1 MRSFARL
8 ASFALVLSTLGF
20 SACGGN
26 VGDSGDTGG
35 SSGAGNPQ
43 SGGQAVSGRAS
54 TGGRSGSTGG
64 VMATGGTVGA
74 GGAIA
79 TGGAAPTMGGCC
91 NLLACPSGH
100 QLVMNGTCPAGS
112 ECYLYQSCCQQVMCA
127 RPAATCN
134 AIPVCD
140 AGDHEITGEC
150 PPSVIACYSRTLC
163 GTTIRCI
170 SESGAGGEGGAGGAT
185 CEPAAEYNRKYVA
198 TNPSTCQLIDYA
210 CPPATQGFQNACG
223 CGCEQPG
230 SCPEFVDCAP
240 RVDTRPP
247 DPLCAD
253 SGACPYTTRAY

>member
-1 MRSFARL
+1 MRSSAWL
-8 ASFALVLSTLGF
+8 ASFALVLPTLGF

-43 SGGQAVSGRAS
+43 SGGQAVSGGAS

-64 VMATGGTVGA
+64 AIATGGLVGA

-79 TGGAAPTMGGCC
+79 TGGTATGG
-91 NLLACPSGH
+91 
-100 QLVMNGTCPAGS
+100 T
-112 ECYLYQSCCQQVMCA
+112 
-127 RPAATCN
+127 ATCN

-140 AGDHEITGEC
+140 AGDHEISGEC
-150 PPSVIACYSRTLC
+150 PPSVVACYSRTLC

-170 SESGAGGEGGAGGAT
+170 SESAGGGEGGAGGSSCDPAT
-185 CEPAAEYNRKYVA
+185 EYNRKYVT
-198 TNPSTCQLIDYA
+198 TNPSSCLLIDYA
-210 CPPATQGFQNACG
+210 CPPTTEAFQNGCG
-223 CGCEQPG
+223 CGCEQPA